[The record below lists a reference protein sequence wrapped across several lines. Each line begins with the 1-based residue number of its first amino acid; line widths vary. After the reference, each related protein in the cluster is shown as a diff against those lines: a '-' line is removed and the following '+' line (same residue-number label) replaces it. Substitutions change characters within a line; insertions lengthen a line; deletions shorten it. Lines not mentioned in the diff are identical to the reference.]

1 MDSSGT
7 IAVSRKRQGVFWSA
21 VGYTIFFATLVILN
35 ILAGGIDPIVFSQFI
50 VCRLPV
56 VIILLLVMAT
66 GPISALV
73 LTAGFAFLTI
83 IDSLAIFLGGG
94 VDSIITLP
102 FALAGL
108 VFAIRSYVKVQGK
121 TKGHILG
128 FVLMLVGGVFWAW
141 FAAYF
146 IGTVD
151 MLVRGTPEARSDAI
165 MRLWYIIGI
174 PILITVLG
182 RFSSRR
188 ARKKK

>member
-1 MDSSGT
+1 MESSGT
-7 IAVSRKRQGVFWSA
+7 AAISRKKQGVFWSA
-21 VGYTIFFATLVILN
+21 VGYTIFFATLLILA
-35 ILAGGIDPIVFSQFI
+35 ILAGGIDPFVFSQFI
-50 VCRLPV
+50 VFRLPV

-108 VFAIRSYVKVQGK
+108 VFAVRSYVKVQGK

-141 FAAYF
+141 YAGYF
-146 IGTVD
+146 IGTIETI
-151 MLVRGTPEARSDAI
+151 VRGTPEARSDAI
-165 MRLWYIIGI
+165 MSLWYIIGL
-174 PILITVLG
+174 PILITIWVV
-182 RFSSRR
+182 FSSRR
-188 ARKKK
+188 AKRKR